1 MNNAVKQTINED
13 PRDRRCNHCSVDGE
27 PTLLVVRTLGI
38 SRRDSGSFVL
48 CVYDDNDSAIQNS
61 MLEEVMQEIR
71 ARKGSGAEAYALTH
85 HSHRQMELEQ
95 SDRKPSTATTNQTA

>member
-1 MNNAVKQTINED
+1 MNNAVKPTINED

-38 SRRDSGSFVL
+38 SRRDSGYFVL
-48 CVYDDNDSAIQNS
+48 CIYDNDSAIQDL
-61 MLEEVMQEIR
+61 MLEEVMQEISR